1 MTGYQYFLLFILKR
15 KALLWIINDKNWLKV
30 YPWVKNERNMDIFSS
45 LFALLVTVTENLSK
59 HNKLFASENNGV
71 PMKI

>member
-1 MTGYQYFLLFILKR
+1 MAGYQYFLLFILKR
-15 KALLWIINDKNWLKV
+15 KVLLWIINDKNWLKV
-30 YPWVKNERNMDIFSS
+30 YPWVKKERNMDIFSS

-71 PMKI
+71 S